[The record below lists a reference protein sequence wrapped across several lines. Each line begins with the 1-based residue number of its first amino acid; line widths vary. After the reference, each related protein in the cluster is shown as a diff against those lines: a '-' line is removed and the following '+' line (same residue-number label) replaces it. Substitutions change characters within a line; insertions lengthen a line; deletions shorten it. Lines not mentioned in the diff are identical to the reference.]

1 MFKIDPSRLDVA
13 REFKAMPFG
22 EHSPELQYVLNYMRT
37 RVTPEFEVLVMTEPG
52 KRWVLA
58 YMPTGGGS
66 VPKLTNRTFDRLEDV
81 THVDQARC
89 LLAWKVDLRDVAR
102 DHDLRAEAEAREK
115 HLHLLRAGVLGL
127 V

>member
-1 MFKIDPSRLDVA
+1 MFKIDPSRLDIA

-66 VPKLTNRTFDRLEDV
+66 VPKLTNRTFDRLEDAEW
-81 THVDQARC
+81 HVFKLR
-89 LLAWKVDLRDVAR
+89 WKAITGQDLPID
-102 DHDLRAEAEAREK
+102 
-115 HLHLLRAGVLGL
+115 
-127 V
+127 